1 MRFFQRGLC
10 LVSVKNWPFCH
21 VFIFGDIGQK
31 NVFYNILERKN
42 AFLGYK
48 NKNFKVSKNWG
59 FSKWVSLCFVQ
70 KWATSPSFFI
80 FGNIGQEKFFLRY
93 SGSKKRCFLGF
104 VRLYFCRLHCTFF
117 YSENQIKIFSGLICP
132 KSHLKNKIPFFDK
145 KRGLILLESFI
156 FWTFLKVFLSC
167 LKTTLFY

>member
-1 MRFFQRGLC
+1 M
-10 LVSVKNWPFCH
+10 KNWPLCH

-48 NKNFKVSKNWG
+48 NKKFKISKNWG

-93 SGSKKRCFLGF
+93 SGSKKRCFLEF

-145 KRGLILLESFI
+145 KRGQEPIKWSLHLPYKPLES
-156 FWTFLKVFLSC
+156 TLSRVD
-167 LKTTLFY
+167 L